1 LIIIYQLIDKY
12 VFIDMH
18 SIKEW
23 LKLGDQQMIM
33 GMIPFAAM
41 FLGRGANTLMDI
53 SGLVQNAMA
62 GRVGDFSD
70 ATQGIFG
77 GDNNTVIGSLSEALT
92 NALTGTLGAPAYMAF
107 SIFRGL
113 GEIFNGDKADG
124 FMTMIGALLG
134 MPKIKT
140 LVDGLANKNTWG
152 DAKDLIKQSLPDIGN
167 DFGEA
172 AGNGYRYF
180 AEPLVSA
187 FKSKA
192 FVMTQSVSTNA

>member
-1 LIIIYQLIDKY
+1 
-12 VFIDMH
+12 MH